1 MRSFSCT
8 VIQKV
13 HNFAPIKFIQTMKNK
28 LFLALALAGAVACDK
43 EKPVTPNN
51 NANDLSAQIQN
62 LLNSLDPTQAQEIK
76 DALVPDEAMKTF
88 LLEGQDIKK
97 WDVVDIASTLYKTT
111 NSITNSWT
119 NGYSSSNETPFHYAD
134 HVDFKTKPD
143 EYDGY
148 ETDLFMKDVKVT
160 YVQSKLGQS
169 KLENAKNCRA
179 SEEAIDYV
187 IFEYEDYL
195 YAQNSEIQLAIHQ
208 KNKEVAEK
216 LKQDYKEK
224 MLCVVSQSYE
234 YIKIN
239 IVENSPKKIQEMD
252 YQWFYFQQLTK
263 ENGEVLHWQ
272 KFHRQEKN
280 INNKYFIPAP

>member
-1 MRSFSCT
+1 MN
-8 VIQKV
+8 K
-13 HNFAPIKFIQTMKNK
+13 K

-43 EKPVTPNN
+43 DKPVTPNN
-51 NANDLSAQIQN
+51 NTNDLSAQIQN
-62 LLNSLDPTQAQEIK
+62 LLNSLEPTQVQELK
-76 DALVPDEAMKTF
+76 DALVPYETMKTF

-119 NGYSSSNETPFHYAD
+119 NGYSSSKETPFHYAN
-134 HVDFKTKPD
+134 HVNFKTKPN

-148 ETDLFMKDVKVT
+148 ETETDLFMQNVKVT
-160 YVQSKLGQS
+160 YAQSKLGQS
-169 KLENAKNCRA
+169 KLKNARNCRT

-195 YAQNSEIQLAIHQ
+195 YDQNSEMQSAIKR

-216 LKQDYKEK
+216 LKQDYKDK

-234 YIKIN
+234 YMKIN
-239 IVENSPKKIQEMD
+239 IIENNPKKIQEMD